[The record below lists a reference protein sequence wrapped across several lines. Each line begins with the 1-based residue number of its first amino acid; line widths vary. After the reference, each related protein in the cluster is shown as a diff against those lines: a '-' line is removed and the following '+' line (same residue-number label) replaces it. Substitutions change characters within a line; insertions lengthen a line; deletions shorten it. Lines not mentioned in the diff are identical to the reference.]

1 MTTELFFEIHK
12 DLPREG
18 PGRND
23 YTRKAFLSIPRMNRP
38 RILDVGCGPGTPTM
52 ELARLSD
59 GKVTA
64 IDLHQPY
71 LDRLS
76 KKAADAGLAEH
87 VTVRNMSMFE
97 MDFPEEFFD
106 VIWAEG
112 SIYIIGFE
120 RGLKEWRRFL
130 KDGGSIAVHDVAWI
144 SPDPPREVF
153 EYWSRLYPEIRS
165 IPEHLDLI
173 TACGYEL
180 VEQFVLPENA
190 WWDEYYGPLEARLE
204 KLRDEYRENAKAL
217 QTIQEEQREV
227 DMYRKYSNWYGA
239 VFYVMK
245 KA

>member
-1 MTTELFFEIHK
+1 
-12 DLPREG
+12 
-18 PGRND
+18 
-23 YTRKAFLSIPRMNRP
+23 MNSP
-38 RILDVGCGPGTPTM
+38 RILDIGCGPGTPTM
-52 ELARLSD
+52 ELARLTD
-59 GKVTA
+59 GGITA

-71 LDRLS
+71 LDGLS
-76 KKAADAGLAEH
+76 KKTADVGLAER

-97 MDFPEEFFD
+97 MDFPEESFD

-130 KDGGSIAVHDVAWI
+130 TTGGFIAVHEVAWI
-144 SPDPPREVF
+144 SPDPPREVLD
-153 EYWSRLYPEIRS
+153 YWLRLYPGIRS
-165 IPEHLDLI
+165 IPEHLDCI

-190 WWDEYYGPLEARLE
+190 WWDEYYGPLETRLE
-204 KLRDEYRENAKAL
+204 TLRNKYIKNVKAV
-217 QTIQEEQREV
+217 QAIQEKQREV

-245 KA
+245 KV